1 MLVKCS
7 GTGGIWHIYGFG
19 ENTAPAGMYHTEPV
33 TIDFLRHFAGGG
45 RREHDKGRF
54 RRNEKRGTGDFHTGQ
69 GGCKFC
75 GQITALEVP
84 SDWTAEMCNELA
96 TELCGCLDAEIYT
109 RKKRQKEKAVEAI
122 EEQFGDKAEEK
133 ADEEV
138 IGLLASIAE
147 LVIENQ
153 LNSGTLDMGNG
164 RKAKIAIT
172 TKGLVKVER
181 TMTEKGTK
189 EV

>member
-1 MLVKCS
+1 
-7 GTGGIWHIYGFG
+7 
-19 ENTAPAGMYHTEPV
+19 
-33 TIDFLRHFAGGG
+33 
-45 RREHDKGRF
+45 
-54 RRNEKRGTGDFHTGQ
+54 
-69 GGCKFC
+69 
-75 GQITALEVP
+75 
-84 SDWTAEMCNELA
+84 MCNELA

-172 TKGLVKVER
+172 TNGLVKVER

>member
-1 MLVKCS
+1 MIKDVLEEKK
-7 GTGGIWHIYGFG
+7 
-19 ENTAPAGMYHTEPV
+19 
-33 TIDFLRHFAGGG
+33 
-45 RREHDKGRF
+45 REMPEIFVPDR
-54 RRNEKRGTGDFHTGQ
+54 

-84 SDWTAEMCNELA
+84 SDWTSELCNELA
-96 TELCGCLDAEIYT
+96 TELCSCIDAETYT

-122 EEQFGDKAEEK
+122 EEQFGDKAEDK
-133 ADEEV
+133 ADEETV
-138 IGLLASIAE
+138 GLLATIAE
-147 LVIENQ
+147 MVIEKK

-164 RKAKIAIT
+164 MKAKITIT
-172 TKGLVKVER
+172 AKGLVKVER